1 MSDRGQ
7 SSGPSDASGRLWLRG
22 ALIASLG
29 INLFFAGWWVGDALN
44 RRPPPPPFGQF
55 QTLLAR
61 VEGKLSAEGATR
73 VRALVAELESRHG
86 PGGPGGPPPISPNRL
101 YAVVVAPDFDKA
113 AFLQVIE
120 SFHTARLARDRDL
133 DRRIAEVL
141 ATLAIAD
148 RRVLADAV
156 MQLPPPPPPR

>member
-1 MSDRGQ
+1 MTDREQ
-7 SSGPSDASGRLWLRG
+7 SSGQSDAGTRLWLRG

-29 INLFFAGWWVGDALN
+29 INVFFAGWWVGDALN
-44 RRPPPPPFGQF
+44 RRPPPPFVQF

-61 VEGKLSAEGATR
+61 VEGRLSADGATR
-73 VRALVAELESRHG
+73 VRALVAELESGHG

-113 AFLQVIE
+113 AFLQAIE
-120 SFHTARLARDRDL
+120 SFHAARLERDRDL

-141 ATLAIAD
+141 ATLPIAD

-156 MQLPPPPPPR
+156 MQLPPPPSPR